1 LLEEP
6 YSFSAD
12 IFSLGCVMLELYHSE
27 EIFKGSSSIDQ
38 LFKLYEFIDNFD
50 SWPAGCNKMNQF
62 GIQVRPGNK
71 RAAILSKLQS
81 EDAFNPYQRIRAQ
94 DILRHKYFNNVCLP
108 V

>member
-1 LLEEP
+1 
-6 YSFSAD
+6 
-12 IFSLGCVMLELYHSE
+12 MLELYHSE

-81 EDAFNPYQRIRAQ
+81 EDARDLVCQMMTFNPYQRIRAQ